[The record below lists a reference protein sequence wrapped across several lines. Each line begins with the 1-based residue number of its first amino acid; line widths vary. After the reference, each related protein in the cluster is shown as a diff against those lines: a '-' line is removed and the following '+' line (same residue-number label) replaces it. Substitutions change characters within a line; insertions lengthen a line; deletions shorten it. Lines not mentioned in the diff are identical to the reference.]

1 MELAIEELRR
11 SQKYHLRQLEENL
24 QTIRRNEESNELL
37 KLATKKHEQIIDEI
51 NLLIET
57 VKQDSELELNLP
69 IEKHSI

>member
-1 MELAIEELRR
+1 MELAIEELKR

-37 KLATKKHEQIIDEI
+37 KVATKKHEQIIDEI